1 MDEEKTA
8 NSFEMPEFKTDTSS
22 EVPVFRSTP
31 LTPEEIAAKEAAE
44 KEAKEKEAAIEAATE
59 PAEEPAIEPI
69 EEPTKEST
77 TESAEETTIESDDEL
92 AEESAGEPAMPTVEE
107 IEDIPAPAEAEI
119 EPVETSVEDSID
131 LSPEDSIEMIVEGE
145 DEVATSVPEKPQT
158 KIVDVPANEEAP
170 AFKDNFAEEQKNKK
184 RKKIIILSSIAAV
197 LVAGIATLLYWMFVV
212 APAVTVTI
220 KIKPKTEK
228 FSEIMRFTSKKDA
241 ASIEDGLFALGE
253 LQDKDTSMVELTP
266 SGERN
271 EGKNASGKVTLFIIP
286 MSIEQEYT
294 IPADAIL
301 TAGTL
306 EYKVA
311 ADVSISNTSTCDP
324 NEAKKTAD
332 EAKNKGG
339 ITDTV
344 ACPILIRD
352 VQVNA
357 ANPGTKYNI
366 GAKKANEWQEYRTNS
381 FVAKIYNEGAFTGG
395 TDKIVKVLE
404 QSDVDTAKVKLKP
417 KDDYESTLIE
427 AATGDQLM
435 IPSSF
440 TIESDEMKV
449 TPEVG
454 KALADGQKAMI
465 SQDNTYKMKFANT
478 EDLNEYINNYALKKL
493 ASDQKIYE
501 ISDLVIK
508 GFNDQNTPYTAKV
521 QAQIKTGPSITTEQ
535 VIEQIKGRKIGE
547 VRTLLASINGIKDV
561 DVRVSYAWVSTIP
574 ENNDKITI
582 KIEMEE

>member
-59 PAEEPAIEPI
+59 PAEESATEP
-69 EEPTKEST
+69 
-77 TESAEETTIESDDEL
+77 AEETTIESDDEL
-92 AEESAGEPAMPTVEE
+92 TEESTGEPVMPTVEE
-107 IEDIPAPAEAEI
+107 IEDISAPAEAEI
-119 EPVETSVEDSID
+119 DPVETSVEESIE
-131 LSPEDSIEMIVEGE
+131 LSPEDPIETIVEGE
-145 DEVATSVPEKPQT
+145 EDAAVPIPEKPKT
-158 KIVDVPANEEAP
+158 KVVDVPANEEEP
-170 AFKDNFAEEQKNKK
+170 AFKDHFAEDQKKKK

-197 LVAGIATLLYWMFVV
+197 AVAGIATLLYWMFVV
-212 APAVTVTI
+212 APAVTVTV

-228 FSEIMRFTSKKDA
+228 FSEILKFTSKKDA
-241 ASIEDGLFALGE
+241 ASPEDGLFALGE
-253 LQDKDTSMVELTP
+253 LQDKDTSMVELVP

-286 MSIEQEYT
+286 MSIERDFT
-294 IPADAIL
+294 IPANAIL

-311 ADVSISNTSTCDP
+311 ADVSINNETTCDP
-324 NEAKKTAD
+324 NEAKKNAD
-332 EAKNKGG
+332 EAKAKGG

-344 ACPILIRD
+344 ACPILIKD
-352 VQVNA
+352 IQVTA

-366 GAKKANEWQEYRTNS
+366 GAKKANEWLEYRTNS
-381 FVAKIYNEGAFTGG
+381 FVAKIYNTDAFTGG
-395 TDKIVKVLE
+395 TDKLVKVIE

-417 KDDYESTLIE
+417 KDDYESALID
-427 AATGDQLM
+427 AANDDQLM

-440 TIESDEMKV
+440 TVESDEMKV

-465 SQDNTYKMKFANT
+465 SQDNTYKMKYASV
-478 EDLNEYINNYALKKL
+478 EDLNGYINNYALKTL
-493 ASDQKIYE
+493 ASDQKIYD

-508 GFNDQNTPYTAKV
+508 GFNDQNTPNTAKV
-521 QAQIKTGPSITTEQ
+521 QAVIKTGPSITADQ
-535 VIEQIKGRKIGE
+535 IIEQIKGRKIGE

-561 DVRVSYAWVSTIP
+561 DVSVSYAWVGTIP

>member
-8 NSFEMPEFKTDTSS
+8 NSFEMPDFKADTSS
-22 EVPVFRSTP
+22 ETPVFRSTP

-44 KEAKEKEAAIEAATE
+44 KASAEKDFVADAIVGAAKSPT
-59 PAEEPAIEPI
+59 
-69 EEPTKEST
+69 EEPTAST
-77 TESAEETTIESDDEL
+77 ETP
-92 AEESAGEPAMPTVEE
+92 AKEPAMPTVEE
-107 IEDIPAPAEAEI
+107 VENIPAPDEAKI
-119 EPVETSVEDSID
+119 EPVETSVEEPTAPVVEDLNETIIEEEDDYGSIVI
-131 LSPEDSIEMIVEGE
+131 PENPKP
-145 DEVATSVPEKPQT
+145 EV
-158 KIVDVPANEEAP
+158 VDISANDEAP
-170 AFKDNFAEEQKNKK
+170 AFKDNFAEEQKKKK
-184 RKKIIILSSIAAV
+184 RKKIIILSSIATV
-197 LVAGIATLLYWMFVV
+197 FVASVATLLYWMFVV
-212 APAVTVTI
+212 APAATVTV
-220 KIKPKTEK
+220 KIKPKTER
-228 FSEIMRFTSKKDA
+228 FSEILKFTSKKDA

-253 LQDKDTSMVELTP
+253 LQDKDTSIVELSP

-286 MSIEQEYT
+286 MSIEQSFK

-301 TAGTL
+301 TAGTQ

-311 ADVSISNTSTCDP
+311 SEVSINNETTCDP
-324 NEAKKTAD
+324 NEAKKKSD
-332 EAKNKGG
+332 EAKSKGG
-339 ITDTV
+339 ITDSV
-344 ACPILIRD
+344 ACPILVKS

-366 GAKKANEWQEYRTNS
+366 AAKKANEWQEYRTNS
-381 FVAKIYNEGAFTGG
+381 FIAKIYNEEPFTGG
-395 TDKIVKVLE
+395 TDKIVKVVE
-404 QSDVDTAKVKLKP
+404 QSDVDTAKAKLKP
-417 KDDYESTLIE
+417 KDDYESTLID
-427 AATGDQLM
+427 AANGDQLM

-465 SQDNTYKMKFANT
+465 SQDNTYKMKYAST
-478 EDLNEYINNYALKKL
+478 EDLNEYINNYALKSL
-493 ASDQKIYE
+493 GSDQKVYE

-508 GFNDQNTPYTAKV
+508 GFNSENTPNTAKV
-521 QAQIKTGPSITTEQ
+521 QANIKTGPSITVEQ
-535 VIEQIKGRKIGE
+535 IIEQIKGRKIGE

-561 DVRVSYAWVSTIP
+561 DVRVSYAWVGTIP